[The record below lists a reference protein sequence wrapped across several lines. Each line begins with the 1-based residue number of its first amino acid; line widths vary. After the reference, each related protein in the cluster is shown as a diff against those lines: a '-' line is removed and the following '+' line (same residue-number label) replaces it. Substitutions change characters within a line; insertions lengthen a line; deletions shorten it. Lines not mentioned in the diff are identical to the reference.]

1 MLAEEQ
7 HRDQVAADHEEHLDP
22 EEAARSQLGL
32 PWYTITAITA
42 SAQAIQPGRYGTA
55 GCTPWRAGVGAV
67 RVTSV
72 WAGRAVRILRAG
84 ATAGGT
90 RSAGSDGKAQ
100 VGVDLPVAVD
110 RLSV

>member
-42 SAQAIQPGRYGTA
+42 SAQAIQARE
-55 GCTPWRAGVGAV
+55 V
-67 RVTSV
+67 R
-72 WAGRAVRILRAG
+72 
-84 ATAGGT
+84 
-90 RSAGSDGKAQ
+90 
-100 VGVDLPVAVD
+100 D
-110 RLSV
+110 RLGVRRGAPGSGR